1 MTDQLPG
8 VTKPMRAVLRIGSL
22 AFLLAVPLAT
32 LIGFVIDGSS
42 GGWGAFLGM
51 AIPFAFFTGTV
62 IVALLTVRVSVSAF
76 GAVVL
81 GSWILKLILLLA
93 VLFFL
98 RDADFFNR
106 PIFFVSFLIGTAGYL
121 VLEALVVIKTR
132 VPYIEVPKV

>member
-1 MTDQLPG
+1 
-8 VTKPMRAVLRIGSL
+8 MRAVLRAGSL
-22 AFLLAVPLAT
+22 AFGLAVPLAA
-32 LIGFVIDGSS
+32 LVGWIVDGAA

-51 AIPFAFFTGTV
+51 TIPFAFFTGTV
-62 IVALLTVRVSVSAF
+62 IVALLTVRLSVGLF

-81 GSWILKLILLLA
+81 GSWVLKLIILLV

-121 VLEALVVIKTR
+121 VLEALVVVKTR
-132 VPYIEVPKV
+132 VPYLEAPNT